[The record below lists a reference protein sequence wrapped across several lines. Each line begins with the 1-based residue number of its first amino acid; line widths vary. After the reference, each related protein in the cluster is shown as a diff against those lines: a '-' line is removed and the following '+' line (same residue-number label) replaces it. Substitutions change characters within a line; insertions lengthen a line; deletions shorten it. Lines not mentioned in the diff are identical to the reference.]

1 MSHDPVPERT
11 ASPELSHQYEQG
23 RPPAPDR
30 PTPHLAP
37 AAPLPHPL
45 GAPSVR
51 REGREKVTGAAR
63 YAAEHTPPGCAY
75 AWPVPATVAR
85 GRITELD
92 TAAALALPGVIAV
105 LTHENAPRLASM
117 GDPTLA
123 LLQEDRVPHRGWY
136 VALAVADTLE
146 AARDAAEAVHVGYA
160 TEPHD
165 VRITADHPRLYVPE
179 EVFGGPGA
187 RERGDFDAAF
197 AAAPATVDVAY
208 TVPPLHNH
216 PMEPHAATAQWTD
229 GHLTVHDSS
238 QGTTRVCE
246 DLAALFKLGTDEITV
261 VSEHVGGGFGA
272 KGTPRPQVVLAA
284 MAARHTGRPVKLA
297 LPRRQLPGV
306 VGHRAPTLHRVR
318 IGAGHDGVI
327 TALAHE
333 IVTHTS
339 TVAEFVEQAAIPARM
354 MYTSPHS
361 RTVHRLAAL
370 DVPTPSWMRA
380 PGEAPGMYALESALD
395 ELAVVLDIDPVE
407 LRIRNDPAT
416 EPDTGRPFSSRHLVE
431 CLRAGAERFGW
442 LPRDPRP
449 AVRRRGDLLLGT
461 GVAAATYPV
470 QISETEAEAHAAAD
484 GGYRIRVNA
493 TDIGTGARTVLTQI
507 AAAVLGAPED
517 RVQVDIGS
525 SDLPPAVL
533 AGGSTGTASWG
544 WAVHK
549 ACTSL
554 LARLRAHHGPLPAE
568 GITVTEDTRQET
580 AEPSPYARHAF
591 GAVFAEV
598 QVDTRTGEVRV
609 RRLLGQYAA
618 GRILN
623 PRTARSQFV
632 GGMIMGLG
640 MALMEDS
647 ALDPVF
653 GDFTACDLAAYHVPA
668 CADVPA
674 VEAHWLDEED
684 PHLNPMGSKGIG
696 EIGIV
701 GTPAAI
707 GNAVWHAIG
716 ARLRDLPLT
725 PDRTLAALAA
735 PLT

>member
-1 MSHDPVPERT
+1 MNHAPF
-11 ASPELSHQYEQG
+11 
-23 RPPAPDR
+23 PPGP
-30 PTPHLAP
+30 P
-37 AAPLPHPL
+37 PHPL
-45 GAPSVR
+45 GTPLVR
-51 REGREKVTGAAR
+51 REGREKVTGTAR
-63 YAAEHTPPGCAY
+63 YAAEHTPPGCAH

-85 GRITELD
+85 GRITAVD

-105 LTHENAPRLASM
+105 LTHENAPRLAATD
-117 GDPTLA
+117 DPTLA
-123 LLQEDRVPHRGWY
+123 VLQEDRVPHRGWY
-136 VALAVADTLE
+136 VALAVAETLE
-146 AARDAAEAVHVGYA
+146 AARDAAEAVRVRYA
-160 TEPHD
+160 EEEHD
-165 VRITADHPRLYVPE
+165 VLLTADHPRLYVPE

-197 AAAPATVDVAY
+197 AAAPATVDVTY

-216 PMEPHAATAQWTD
+216 PMEPHAATAQWAD

-238 QGTTRVCE
+238 QGSTRVCE

-261 VSEHVGGGFGA
+261 RSEHVGGGFGC
-272 KGTPRPQVVLAA
+272 KGTPRPHVVLAA
-284 MAARHTGRPVKLA
+284 MAARYTGRPVKLA
-297 LPRRQLPGV
+297 LPRRQMSAV
-306 VGHRAPTLHRVR
+306 VGHRAPTLQRVR
-318 IGAGHDGVI
+318 IGAGRDGVI

-333 IVTHTS
+333 TVSHTS
-339 TVAEFVEQAAIPARM
+339 TLTEFVEQAAIPARM

-361 RTVHRLAAL
+361 RTVHRIAAL

-380 PGEAPGMYALESALD
+380 PGEAPGMYALESAVD
-395 ELAVVLDIDPVE
+395 ELAAALDLDPVE
-407 LRIRNDPAT
+407 LRLRNDPDT
-416 EPDTGRPFSSRHLVE
+416 EPDSGRPFSSRHLAD
-431 CLRAGAERFGW
+431 CLRAGVERFGW
-442 LPRDPRP
+442 PARDPRP
-449 AVRRRGDLLLGT
+449 GVRRDGDLLLGT

-470 QISETEAEAHAAAD
+470 LISASDAEAHADPD

-493 TDIGTGARTVLTQI
+493 TDIGTGARTVLTQV
-507 AAAVLGAPED
+507 AAAALGVPED
-517 RVQVDIGS
+517 RVRVDIGS
-525 SDLPPAVL
+525 SDLPSAVL
-533 AGGSTGTASWG
+533 AGGSSGTASWG

-549 ACTSL
+549 ACTAL
-554 LARLRAHHGPLPAE
+554 RARLRDHDGPLPAG
-568 GITVTEDTRQET
+568 GITVAEDTRREA
-580 AEPSPYARHAF
+580 AEPSPYARHSF

-632 GGMIMGLG
+632 GGMTMGLG
-640 MALMEDS
+640 MALTEDS

-653 GDFTACDLAAYHVPA
+653 GDFTARDLAAYHVPT
-668 CADVPA
+668 CADVRA

-716 ARLRDLPLT
+716 VRLRELPLT
-725 PDRTLAALAA
+725 PDKVLAALAV